1 MAKEDDYK
9 GEDREGRVTYNKFK
23 EAEKALKG
31 PEYKNLLQ
39 QFMEMINP
47 PAKKPVKGGTYPKSK
62 KGMARKTAVKKKQES
77 LIPASPTR

>member
-1 MAKEDDYK
+1 MSKDEYK

-39 QFMEMINP
+39 QFMDMIKTP
-47 PAKKPVKGGTYPKSK
+47 TRTVAPGRSAKK
-62 KGMARKTAVKKKQES
+62 AAVKNKQKS
-77 LIPASPTR
+77 RIPASPTR